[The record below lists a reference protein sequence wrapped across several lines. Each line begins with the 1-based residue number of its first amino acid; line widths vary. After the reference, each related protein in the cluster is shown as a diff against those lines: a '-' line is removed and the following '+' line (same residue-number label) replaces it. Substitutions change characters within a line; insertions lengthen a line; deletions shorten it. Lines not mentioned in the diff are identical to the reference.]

1 MKISCVGSGTIG
13 SSWALLFA
21 LRGCEVN
28 LYDVNPDVLVRSRT
42 YLRTWLELLERKGR
56 VEAKQLEQTM
66 ARIESTLSLRDAV
79 KDVDYV
85 QESAP
90 EDLELKK
97 QVFREVS
104 SLTKPSTIIASSTSG
119 LSMTEIQKAALRP
132 ERCVTVHPIN
142 PPHLIPLIEI
152 VPGKETSEDTVET
165 VYNFM
170 SSLQKVPI
178 IVRKEVPG
186 FVFNRL
192 SAALW
197 REALDLLDKDVA
209 TVEDIDKVVYAG
221 MGLRW
226 AIMGPFLTYH
236 LGGGEEG
243 LQHFI
248 DHLGPAFSAWWNS
261 MEPWVSIPPSAV
273 KKAVEG
279 VKQMTVVKTKTYDE
293 LAKWR
298 DEKLM
303 ELLELLFG

>member
-1 MKISCVGSGTIG
+1 MGKI
-13 SSWALLFA
+13 
-21 LRGCEVN
+21 
-28 LYDVNPDVLVRSRT
+28 
-42 YLRTWLELLERKGR
+42 K
-56 VEAKQLEQTM
+56 
-66 ARIESTLSLRDAV
+66 STLNLRDAV
-79 KDVDYV
+79 KDADYV

-97 QVFREVS
+97 RVFREVS
-104 SLTKPSTIIASSTSG
+104 SLTRPSTIIASSTSG

-132 ERCVTVHPIN
+132 ERCITVHPIN
-142 PPHLIPLIEI
+142 PPYLIPLVEI
-152 VPGKETSEDTVET
+152 VPGKETSEDVVET

-170 SSLQKVPI
+170 SSLRKVPI
-178 IVRKEVPG
+178 IVKKEVPG

-209 TVEDIDKVVYAG
+209 TVEDIDKAVYAG

-236 LGGGEEG
+236 LGGGEGG

-248 DHLGPAFSAWWNS
+248 DHLGPAFSAWWKS
-261 MEPWVSIPPSAV
+261 MEPWTLIPPSAV
-273 KKAVEG
+273 EKAVEG
-279 VKQMTVVKTKTYDE
+279 VKQMNVVKTKTYNE
-293 LAKWR
+293 LVRWR